1 MILSSSS
8 FSSLAHALIEESKLI
23 RLPIQQTVPFS
34 PFSGEKE
41 SRVKG
46 IQGVEFLPSFYSVL
60 SKREITRQF
69 LFRTYSKKKKEKKE
83 KKKLRYQD
91 ILIWFSTVI
100 RYNGMN
106 GSTND
111 RRRKVERRKG
121 GEGKKEE
128 AEIIE
133 AWKWTFQR
141 RCSRPG
147 YRDRFIKRWK
157 SFVSASRGR
166 VTINCNK
173 KQKRYGHLARVV
185 QRFRSARQPLID
197 IYRRWKRLEKLK
209 TGCLSPFLGCASF
222 HPIVCPFESPRF
234 EFVENFGGKESLFR
248 PRSSELNSRFRKFD
262 SPPNETGLRWSKDD
276 LGEEEGTVEWK
287 EIRVYSRE

>member
-69 LFRTYSKKKKEKKE
+69 LFRTYSKKKEKKE

-133 AWKWTFQR
+133 A
-141 RCSRPG
+141 
-147 YRDRFIKRWK
+147 
-157 SFVSASRGR
+157 
-166 VTINCNK
+166 
-173 KQKRYGHLARVV
+173 
-185 QRFRSARQPLID
+185 
-197 IYRRWKRLEKLK
+197 
-209 TGCLSPFLGCASF
+209 
-222 HPIVCPFESPRF
+222 
-234 EFVENFGGKESLFR
+234 
-248 PRSSELNSRFRKFD
+248 
-262 SPPNETGLRWSKDD
+262 
-276 LGEEEGTVEWK
+276 
-287 EIRVYSRE
+287 